1 MHESLGA
8 SPIAHTSG
16 GFPSLEQMGINP
28 LMPPTNNFGRKRF
41 NSSMHDM
48 NLNKSNRIADQYD
61 GWSSNLST
69 NNSYISEYE
78 NQKQANI

>member
-1 MHESLGA
+1 
-8 SPIAHTSG
+8 
-16 GFPSLEQMGINP
+16 MGINP
-28 LMPPTNNFGRKRF
+28 LMPQTSGFGRKRF

-48 NLNKSNRIADQYD
+48 NLNKYNVNAIADQCD

-78 NQKQANI
+78 N